1 MAQKIQK
8 MKDPVCG
15 METDN
20 PSEFSAYKHDGKDY
34 YFCSEECKNE
44 FKSNPGKY
52 LTKGKGN
59 KSSSHKSMPSHM

>member
-1 MAQKIQK
+1 MAQRIQK

-20 PSEFSAYKHDGKDY
+20 PSEFNLYKHGGKDY
-34 YFCSEECKNE
+34 YFCSEECKSE
-44 FKSNPGKY
+44 FKSNPCKY
-52 LTKGKGN
+52 LSRGKGS